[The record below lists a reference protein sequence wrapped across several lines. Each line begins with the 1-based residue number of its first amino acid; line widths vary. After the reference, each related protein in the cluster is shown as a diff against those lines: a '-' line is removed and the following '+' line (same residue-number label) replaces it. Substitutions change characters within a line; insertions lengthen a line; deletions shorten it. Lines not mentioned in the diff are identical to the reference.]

1 MLRCR
6 IHEMQ
11 ADFPRGAATQPP
23 PRGEFENPVTR
34 WFRNERKARMTKHD
48 KHFFIA
54 LVFCLVLS
62 AFIVVGA
69 EGVVEHHWAQA
80 PMVTSV
86 A

>member
-1 MLRCR
+1 
-6 IHEMQ
+6 
-11 ADFPRGAATQPP
+11 
-23 PRGEFENPVTR
+23 
-34 WFRNERKARMTKHD
+34 MTKHD